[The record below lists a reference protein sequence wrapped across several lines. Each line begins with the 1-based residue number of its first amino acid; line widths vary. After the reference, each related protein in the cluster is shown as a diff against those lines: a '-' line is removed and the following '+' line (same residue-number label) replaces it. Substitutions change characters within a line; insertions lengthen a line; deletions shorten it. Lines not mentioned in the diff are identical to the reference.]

1 MAEMVKAKLN
11 GEFNIVLPK
20 HRAERPEWY
29 IEQGWEKKRLDRL
42 CKRIFLRDVGYEG
55 HPRDPDVVYY
65 VGAEEGEMAALC
77 QMWGA
82 RVVLF
87 EPNDLVWPNIKAI
100 WDANKLDYPILCFS
114 GFASNHDS
122 KTGEI
127 YAQSFPPSADGEVI
141 GNHGFKELADPG
153 EIPQVKIDTL
163 VDQTAIVPTIIS
175 LDVEGS
181 EWEVLR
187 GAEKT
192 LREYHPTIF
201 LSLHPEFMYHHFK
214 EHSGD
219 LRKWI
224 KDLGYTEELIDYQ
237 HEVHLVYVM
246 NDNNNQTDN
255 A

>member
-1 MAEMVKAKLN
+1 MVKMIDSLLN
-11 GEFNIVLPK
+11 GEFQIILPE
-20 HRAERPEWY
+20 HRAKRPQWY
-29 IEQGWEKKRLDRL
+29 TPEGWEKKRLKKL
-42 CKRIFLRDVGYEG
+42 ANKISVGRALKG
-55 HPRDPDVVYY
+55 VQHVVYY

-214 EHSGD
+214 QHSGD

-246 NDNNNQTDN
+246 NDNNNQINN